1 MKIER
6 VDSDDS
12 DHPTAIANPPIIV
25 KKEHGN
31 GKNHEEMKVSFA
43 TPEESNIKYNCDVI

>member
-6 VDSDDS
+6 VDSDDL

-25 KKEHGN
+25 NKGHGD

-43 TPEESNIKYNCDVI
+43 TPEESNTKYNCDFI